1 MIAANKTW
9 VCATCGQGVT
19 RKSSGVRHIKKLHA
33 GKAMLVRPYVYIAG
47 IASGRLQ
54 QSDPSLYRKS
64 SRQDFTNRP
73 PPNRVSGPRFE
84 ESTNQAVHERTE
96 GPKTATDIRTRLFSD
111 INAKYVTHSFP
122 KAESHNEIDSLISA
136 DSIGSMIIRQQTLQ
150 QIERLARRY
159 CQHNIADGIVSTAKN
174 MALLQDDKSLRNA
187 LEELYEIAK
196 SSP

>member
-1 MIAANKTW
+1 M
-9 VCATCGQGVT
+9 
-19 RKSSGVRHIKKLHA
+19 
-33 GKAMLVRPYVYIAG
+33 
-47 IASGRLQ
+47 
-54 QSDPSLYRKS
+54 
-64 SRQDFTNRP
+64 
-73 PPNRVSGPRFE
+73 
-84 ESTNQAVHERTE
+84 HERTE
-96 GPKTATDIRTRLFSD
+96 GPAADIRTRLFSD

-159 CQHNIADGIVSTAKN
+159 CQHNIADGIVRTAKN